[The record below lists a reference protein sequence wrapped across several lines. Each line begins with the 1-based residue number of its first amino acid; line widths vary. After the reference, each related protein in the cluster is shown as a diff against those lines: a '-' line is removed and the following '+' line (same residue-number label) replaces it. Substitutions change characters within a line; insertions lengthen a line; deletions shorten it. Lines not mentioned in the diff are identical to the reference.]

1 MALMRLE
8 TIFFAVWVEI
18 CLAFKPQSSDKG
30 EQNCRL
36 QDQQKLLIFSGKKKE
51 KK

>member
-1 MALMRLE
+1 M
-8 TIFFAVWVEI
+8 FG
-18 CLAFKPQSSDKG
+18 LAFKPQSSDKG

-51 KK
+51 KKYKIKFSKMF